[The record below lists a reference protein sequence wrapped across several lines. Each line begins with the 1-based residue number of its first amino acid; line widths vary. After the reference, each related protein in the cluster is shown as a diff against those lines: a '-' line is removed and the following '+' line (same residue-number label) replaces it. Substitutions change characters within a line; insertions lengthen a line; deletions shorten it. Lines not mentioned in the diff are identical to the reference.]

1 MTVNFTVLHIMEIVF
16 MLGLKLLNSNGLERK
31 IQYSEKLHHIKM
43 VVLLMSLVTRIS
55 CSCLFSFELEGKHNI
70 FVAK

>member
-1 MTVNFTVLHIMEIVF
+1 MTANFTVLHIIEIVF
-16 MLGLKLLNSNGLERK
+16 VLGLKLLNLNGLERE

-55 CSCLFSFELEGKHNI
+55 CSFLFSFELEGKHNV